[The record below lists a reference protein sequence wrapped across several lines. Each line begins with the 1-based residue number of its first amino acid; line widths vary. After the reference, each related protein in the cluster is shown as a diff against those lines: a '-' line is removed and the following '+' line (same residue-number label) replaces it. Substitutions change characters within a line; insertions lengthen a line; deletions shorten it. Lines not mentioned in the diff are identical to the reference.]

1 MKKAFLGMLVIA
13 LGLGTMS
20 LTTSSN
26 DVANSSIKNQQ
37 RVDVVNVAF
46 STTYTAP
53 WLGVCCES
61 PLSAIER
68 DLIKRGLPPTN
79 YTILSTTSTTVTYKI
94 N

>member
-13 LGLGTMS
+13 LGFGTMS
-20 LTTSSN
+20 LSTSSN
-26 DVANSSIKNQQ
+26 DVANSSIKDQQ
-37 RVDVVNVAF
+37 GVQVVNVVF

-53 WLGVCCES
+53 WLGICCES
-61 PLSAIER
+61 PLSAAER

-79 YTILSTTSTTVTYKI
+79 YIILSTTSNTVTYKV

>member
-13 LGLGTMS
+13 LGFGTMS
-20 LTTSSN
+20 LSTSFN

-37 RVDVVNVAF
+37 KVEVANVVFGA
-46 STTYTAP
+46 TYTAP
-53 WLGVCCES
+53 WLGICCES
-61 PLSAIER
+61 PLSAVER

-79 YTILSTTSTTVTYKI
+79 YTVLSTTSTTVTYKI

>member
-13 LGLGTMS
+13 LGFGTMS
-20 LTTSSN
+20 LSTSSN

-37 RVDVVNVAF
+37 KVEVTKFVFGA
-46 STTYTAP
+46 TYTAL

-61 PLSAIER
+61 PLSAVER

-79 YTILSTTSTTVTYKI
+79 YTVLSTTSTTVTYKI